1 MEHLWVEILG
11 RNKYSKALVSVIYNS
26 ERILNPS
33 SWLDSLESLL
43 GHLTVSWD
51 GMLILTGDVNIIK
64 VPDHP
69 WRLWMN
75 ASSDASDKNYKDN
88 ENSYRSLTN
97 YPQKVTDTG
106 VVPCSIISDHD
117 AIYACIK
124 RLKHIRGMK
133 NFKEESFVEDFST
146 LPMSIISCSDDPDE
160 QLESLNSLI
169 LECIERHAPLK
180 RIRVTRPPAPWMKCP
195 YIKDLQKER
204 DTADTRPTIPLLIQI
219 WTTFVQYWKLL
230 SELPVKLLLRRRFT
244 QTSQVKFALQPWY
257 VEWSFRVYSAKNS

>member
-146 LPMSIISCSDDPDE
+146 LPMSIISYSDDPDE
-160 QLESLNSLI
+160 QLQTLNSLI

-195 YIKDLQKER
+195 YIKTYKRRETLQIR
-204 DTADTRPTIPLLIQI
+204 GP
-219 WTTFVQYWKLL
+219 QYPFWYKFGLL
-230 SELPVKLLLRRRFT
+230 SFSTESCYPNC
-244 QTSQVKFALQPWY
+244 P
-257 VEWSFRVYSAKNS
+257 

>member
-51 GMLILTGDVNIIK
+51 GMLILTGDVNIDMLSLLHYLTKRYQTILDVFGLTQVVTHPIRTTK
-64 VPDHP
+64 TTKTLIDH
-69 WRLWMN
+69 
-75 ASSDASDKNYKDN
+75 
-88 ENSYRSLTN
+88 LTN

-124 RLKHIRGMK
+124 RL
-133 NFKEESFVEDFST
+133 
-146 LPMSIISCSDDPDE
+146 
-160 QLESLNSLI
+160 
-169 LECIERHAPLK
+169 
-180 RIRVTRPPAPWMKCP
+180 
-195 YIKDLQKER
+195 
-204 DTADTRPTIPLLIQI
+204 
-219 WTTFVQYWKLL
+219 
-230 SELPVKLLLRRRFT
+230 
-244 QTSQVKFALQPWY
+244 
-257 VEWSFRVYSAKNS
+257 

>member
-1 MEHLWVEILG
+1 M
-11 RNKYSKALVSVIYNS
+11 
-26 ERILNPS
+26 
-33 SWLDSLESLL
+33 
-43 GHLTVSWD
+43 
-51 GMLILTGDVNIIK
+51 
-64 VPDHP
+64 
-69 WRLWMN
+69 
-75 ASSDASDKNYKDN
+75 
-88 ENSYRSLTN
+88 
-97 YPQKVTDTG
+97 
-106 VVPCSIISDHD
+106 PCSIISDHD

-146 LPMSIISCSDDPDE
+146 LPMSIISCSDDPYE

-180 RIRVTRPPAPWMKCP
+180 RIRVTRPPVPWMKCP

-244 QTSQVKFALQPWY
+244 QTSQVKFGRSSTEFLSLAQSLCASTLIRWMVISRLQRK
-257 VEWSFRVYSAKNS
+257 ELLM